1 MISELLD
8 VTPLPVLN
16 SDYFIN
22 NFDVADTSDTTE
34 SVIYTGGH
42 YYVEAKPIVD
52 VVNKYGYTYP
62 IDGNGNDQT
71 HYGFVENYAQTL
83 QSDEGGQYQTGADNT
98 YAPYVWLRR
107 VIAGNDITLQ
117 VGDSFDA
124 ATNTDMAIQVFDRS
138 GAAMDLAA
146 AGITIDSSAVN
157 TAVPGEYPV
166 VVNYAD
172 AAIPADSAERTMM
185 VTVEALQATPIAPT
199 QVDDQV
205 TIPTVTGVDYQVNGE
220 TVTGTITVPDGQTV
234 TVTAVPQSGYEFPE
248 DADTSWDFTYNMP
261 RVTPIDP
268 TQVDD
273 QVTIPTVPGVDYQI
287 DGETV
292 TGVVT
297 VPDGETVHVTTK
309 PQDGYK
315 FTDDNVYEWDFS
327 YAVPVVEPSGAPS
340 TDQPAVATSE
350 PAAESAEATGAEVG
364 TGGSATNGLLP
375 GLAVIAMGAGALI
388 ARRRH

>member
-157 TAVPGEYPV
+157 T
-166 VVNYAD
+166 
-172 AAIPADSAERTMM
+172 R
-185 VTVEALQATPIAPT
+185 
-199 QVDDQV
+199 
-205 TIPTVTGVDYQVNGE
+205 
-220 TVTGTITVPDGQTV
+220 
-234 TVTAVPQSGYEFPE
+234 
-248 DADTSWDFTYNMP
+248 
-261 RVTPIDP
+261 
-268 TQVDD
+268 
-273 QVTIPTVPGVDYQI
+273 
-287 DGETV
+287 
-292 TGVVT
+292 
-297 VPDGETVHVTTK
+297 
-309 PQDGYK
+309 
-315 FTDDNVYEWDFS
+315 
-327 YAVPVVEPSGAPS
+327 
-340 TDQPAVATSE
+340 
-350 PAAESAEATGAEVG
+350 
-364 TGGSATNGLLP
+364 
-375 GLAVIAMGAGALI
+375 AG
-388 ARRRH
+388 